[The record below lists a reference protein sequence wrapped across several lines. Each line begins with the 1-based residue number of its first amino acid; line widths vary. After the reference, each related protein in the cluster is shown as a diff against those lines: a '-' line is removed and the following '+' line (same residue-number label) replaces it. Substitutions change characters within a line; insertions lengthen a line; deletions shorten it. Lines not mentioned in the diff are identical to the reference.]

1 MFLSEIF
8 KFARANL
15 TPATAFF
22 NLPFKPKSKDAS
34 PDLKLYAFL
43 ISLGANAL
51 NKTGK
56 GIFFALIL
64 ISAKDFSSILP
75 SIVIG

>member
-1 MFLSEIF
+1 MFLSETF

-15 TPATAFF
+15 AAATAFF
-22 NLPFKPKSKDAS
+22 NSPFKPKSIDAS

-51 NKTGK
+51 NKIGK
-56 GIFFALIL
+56 GIFFALTL
-64 ISAKDFSSILP
+64 ISATDFLSILP